1 MSESSNSIYLFLF
14 FVKKFKSNH
23 QVNLE
28 NIIKVMFYKEGLNQN
43 LISYILFE
51 SSVSLG
57 SGFHNPNYLEM
68 KEIFQISG
76 FYVPNY
82 SFIRK
87 SVPDNISRMRR
98 RLVFKTG
105 VIMYIQN
112 NTYKSY
118 FKNIYIYL
126 YLL

>member
-87 SVPDNISRMRR
+87 SVPDDISRMRR